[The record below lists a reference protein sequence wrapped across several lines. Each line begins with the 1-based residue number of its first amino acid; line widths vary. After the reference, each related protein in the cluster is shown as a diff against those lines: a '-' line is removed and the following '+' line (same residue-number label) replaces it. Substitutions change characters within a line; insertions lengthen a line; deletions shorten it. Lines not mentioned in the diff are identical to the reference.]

1 MKHMKYLSLIAFV
14 ALVLGGGTLIG
25 TGNLPGPWYEG
36 LAKPFFNPPNWLFG
50 PAWTVLYILIG
61 IAGWLVWQRDRSSAP
76 MKIWW
81 LQLALNF
88 AWSPV
93 FFNAQ
98 QIGAALVVVAAM
110 LVSILAFIVAAWRN
124 DRLAAW
130 LFVPYALWVA
140 FATLLN
146 ASIWWLN

>member
-1 MKHMKYLSLIAFV
+1 MKYLTLIAFI

-61 IAGWLVWQRDRSSAP
+61 IAGWLVWQRDRSSAA

-93 FFNAQ
+93 FFTAQ
-98 QIGAALVVVAAM
+98 QIGLALVVVAAM
-110 LVSILAFIVAAWRN
+110 LASILAFIIAAWPR
-124 DRLAAW
+124 DRAAAW
-130 LFVPYALWVA
+130 LFTPYALWVA

>member
-1 MKHMKYLSLIAFV
+1 MKYLSLIGFIV
-14 ALVLGGGTLIG
+14 LVLGGGTLIG
-25 TGNLPGPWYEG
+25 TGNMPGPWYEG

-50 PAWTVLYILIG
+50 PAWTVLYILIS

-76 MKIWW
+76 MMIWW
-81 LQLALNF
+81 VQLALNF

-93 FFNAQ
+93 FFTAQ

-110 LVSILAFIVAAWRN
+110 LVAILAFIFAAWPG
-124 DRLAAW
+124 DRAAAW
-130 LFVPYALWVA
+130 LFVPYAMWVA

-146 ASIWWLN
+146 ASIWVLN

>member
-1 MKHMKYLSLIAFV
+1 M
-14 ALVLGGGTLIG
+14 LIG
-25 TGNLPGPWYEG
+25 TFGNLPGPWYDG

-61 IAGWLVWQRDRSSAP
+61 IAGWLVWQRERSSTA

-93 FFNAQ
+93 FFTAQ
-98 QIGAALVVVAAM
+98 QIGLALVIVLAM
-110 LVSILAFIVAAWRN
+110 LASILAFILPHRPGARSLPPGCSCPTRSGW
-124 DRLAAW
+124 
-130 LFVPYALWVA
+130 P

>member
-1 MKHMKYLSLIAFV
+1 MKYLSLIGFIV
-14 ALVLGGGTLIG
+14 LVLGGGTLIG
-25 TGNLPGPWYEG
+25 TGNMPGPWYEG

-50 PAWTVLYILIG
+50 PAWTVLYILIS

-76 MKIWW
+76 MMIWW
-81 LQLALNF
+81 VQLALNF

-93 FFNAQ
+93 FFTAQ

-110 LVSILAFIVAAWRN
+110 LVAILAFIVAAWPR
-124 DRLAAW
+124 DRVAAW
-130 LFVPYALWVA
+130 LFVPYAMWVA

-146 ASIWWLN
+146 ASIWVLN